1 MDFGFYNRA
10 LFKIWMNVKRG
21 IIVKAREVFGLN
33 LEMTKHLMKA
43 SPKYIMVNSIDA
55 LVGAVSAVLQI
66 LFYQELID
74 MVIYFEPSIAKIAV
88 SFLLY
93 YLLCTAVKAFNHWV
107 TLVFNEKEKLHIYL
121 YYKKMIYT
129 ESVKKKIEKYSSQTY
144 RNMLHNAIYHN
155 GDYLY
160 YFSSQLFSLM
170 YSVILFVSV
179 LYLFQRLHFIFVF
192 AAVIIAVKNCVCSS
206 RTNKLQYELHQVNM
220 MFERCNTYIY
230 NLFYLKKYIR
240 ELRLYPV
247 GNYFISQYRKLKEL
261 WWQENKKMTIRR
273 GVVDLICK
281 AIDLLSYAL
290 NVIVLMLLL
299 VRGKITVGEF
309 SMVLSNFALLA
320 SYIEKIIMF
329 FPAVWD
335 GAKYM
340 KDISEVIHGENYS
353 LKEVKNTM
361 ASDDSEEAC
370 IKCENLCFSYD
381 GKNNVLN
388 NVTAVLPLTK
398 KIAVVGKNGSGKT
411 TFVKLLMGLYM
422 PTGGAI
428 EYYYPNEHIKNNME
442 LFSVMLQDYR
452 IFALSV
458 ADNILPFP
466 DENGKERISNAIR
479 FCGLEEKVE
488 TLPQGSDTILTG
500 EFLEDGVCLSGGEQQ
515 KTAIARAHARNCP
528 VLILDEPSGRL
539 DPFSERRLI
548 EKINQLSADKSVIL
562 VTHNLAYTKNVDL
575 ILYFEDGAIVECGSP
590 EQLIKRR
597 GRYEKMFAEQMKRME
612 VEA

>member
-1 MDFGFYNRA
+1 M
-10 LFKIWMNVKRG
+10 
-21 IIVKAREVFGLN
+21 KAREVFGLN

-43 SPKYIMVNSIDA
+43 SPKYIMVNSLDA
-55 LVGAVSAVLQI
+55 VVGAVSAVLQI
-66 LFYQELID
+66 LFYQKLID
-74 MVIYFEPSIAKIAV
+74 MVIYSEPSIAKIAV

-93 YLLCTAVKAFNHWV
+93 YLLCIVVKTFNHWV
-107 TLVFNEKEKLHIYL
+107 TLVFNEKEKLRIYL

-160 YFSSQLFSLM
+160 YFSAQLFRLM

-179 LYLFQRLHFIFVF
+179 LYLFQRLHFIFVV

-206 RTNKLQYELHQVNM
+206 RGNKLQYEMHQVNM

-230 NLFYLKKYIR
+230 NLFYLKKYIH

-247 GNYFISQYRKLKEL
+247 GNYFIRQYEKLKEL
-261 WWQENKKMTIRR
+261 WWQKNKKTTIRR

-281 AIDLLSYAL
+281 AADLLIYAS

-309 SMVLSNFALLA
+309 SMVLTNFALLA

-335 GAKYM
+335 DAKYM

-353 LKEVKNTM
+353 LKEVKNET
-361 ASDDSEEAC
+361 ASKGAC
-370 IKCENLCFSYD
+370 IKCENLSFSYD

-398 KIAVVGKNGSGKT
+398 KIAVVGENGSGKT
-411 TFVKLLMGLYM
+411 TFVKLLMGLYT
-422 PTGGAI
+422 PTAGEV
-428 EYYYPNEHIKNNME
+428 EYYYPDEHIKNNME

-458 ADNILPFP
+458 ADNILPLP

-562 VTHNLAYTKNVDL
+562 VTHNLAYTKNADL
-575 ILYFEDGAIVECGSP
+575 VLYFENGAIVECGSP
-590 EQLIKRR
+590 KQLIKRK
-597 GRYEKMFAEQMKRME
+597 GRYEKMLAEQKKRME
-612 VEA
+612 AEAL